1 MTDER
6 RGLGAGAVV
15 GVILILV
22 GILVLVA
29 QQLDFDWGADAWP
42 LYVVASGVALLA
54 IGLTQ
59 SHGGGL
65 TMAGSIISVVGL
77 ILLYQNLTDHWESWA
92 YAWALVAPTSI
103 GLAQVFYGSIKG
115 FPAIVE
121 TGRRM
126 IIVGVGV
133 FAAGA
138 FFFEIVLGISGF
150 FSGLREYAWPVLLIG
165 LGIYLFVRRSG
176 PQAAEPAGAPVQ
188 SAPETEEDAVE
199 ELD

>member
-92 YAWALVAPTSI
+92 YAWALVGPGGS
-103 GLAQVFYGSIKG
+103 GLGMLLTGTRDGNRKMARDG
-115 FPAIVE
+115 FWMVL
-121 TGRRM
+121 TGFV
-126 IIVGVGV
+126 IFAVG
-133 FAAGA
+133 FI
-138 FFFEIVLGISGF
+138 FFEGVIGISGDRLPLPDWF
-150 FSGLREYAWPVLLIG
+150 LPAIIIG
-165 LGIYLFVRRSG
+165 LGLVVLVRGFMSGGRSADEEVSETT
-176 PQAAEPAGAPVQ
+176 PTSDDAEA
-188 SAPETEEDAVE
+188 D
-199 ELD
+199 